1 MIKNKRLIEVGMLG
15 EIIFFIFIIGLVRD
29 YNKWV
34 CLTVIL
40 LVFLW
45 PINLWGRTFPNF
57 LGPLVCFLF
66 PFKARLVGIK
76 EKFPLKIPMVLLS
89 VAYLLSNYYS
99 TERHNGTMVTY
110 ILNNCILIWVFFY
123 VFLKDKERLF
133 PFFMKTCVVLGAIVG
148 FYSVFETLTNSNPIM
163 KMLINNNWVLVDN
176 LITGTRYG
184 VKRSQG
190 IFTMHGT
197 NGAFAIELLFVLYGG
212 LIAGYIKKTF
222 MNYLIIFSLLFTV
235 FVSGTRSAILALI
248 ICSFMLVNRRMLDFR
263 RFFGGVVVILVF
275 YVGFQEYFNMIINS
289 FVDTESIGGSNTSMR
304 EGQLEIAIMYF
315 LKSPIYG
322 NGIQYC
328 GNNVMGVYQEMY
340 GAESLWFPAMI
351 DTGLLGVIGYALFFF
366 YSIKYC
372 IKNGSM
378 NISFFVLGFFVL
390 NTMSS
395 IPGLTITW
403 IFPFLLVLMEI
414 GRKADRRIVG

>member
-123 VFLKDKERLF
+123 VFLKDKE
-133 PFFMKTCVVLGAIVG
+133 
-148 FYSVFETLTNSNPIM
+148 
-163 KMLINNNWVLVDN
+163 
-176 LITGTRYG
+176 
-184 VKRSQG
+184 
-190 IFTMHGT
+190 
-197 NGAFAIELLFVLYGG
+197 
-212 LIAGYIKKTF
+212 
-222 MNYLIIFSLLFTV
+222 
-235 FVSGTRSAILALI
+235 
-248 ICSFMLVNRRMLDFR
+248 
-263 RFFGGVVVILVF
+263 
-275 YVGFQEYFNMIINS
+275 
-289 FVDTESIGGSNTSMR
+289 
-304 EGQLEIAIMYF
+304 
-315 LKSPIYG
+315 
-322 NGIQYC
+322 
-328 GNNVMGVYQEMY
+328 
-340 GAESLWFPAMI
+340 
-351 DTGLLGVIGYALFFF
+351 
-366 YSIKYC
+366 
-372 IKNGSM
+372 
-378 NISFFVLGFFVL
+378 
-390 NTMSS
+390 
-395 IPGLTITW
+395 
-403 IFPFLLVLMEI
+403 
-414 GRKADRRIVG
+414 